1 MTRDEALEILAQ
13 AYEKRGGHQSDAD
26 LARADS
32 ELMIPVVNAM
42 LEAEARGYQ
51 RGMSDAAKH
60 MR

>member
-1 MTRDEALEILAQ
+1 MMREEFLSILARE
-13 AYEKRGGHQSDAD
+13 YEQRFHNREAA

-32 ELMIPVVNAM
+32 ELMIPAVNAM
-42 LEAEARGYQ
+42 MEAEARGYQ

>member
-1 MTRDEALEILAQ
+1 MERIEYLEILAQ
-13 AYEKRGGHQSDAD
+13 AYEKRGGQQEAAD

-42 LEAEARGYQ
+42 REVEARGYR
-51 RGMSDAAKH
+51 RGMADAAKH